1 MNSISQLKIKVHIS
15 MFIVLIIEVVYA
27 LLSFT
32 YALYLLIQ
40 NEEDKVT
47 S

>member
-1 MNSISQLKIKVHIS
+1 MNSISQLKIKVHIY
-15 MFIVLIIEVVYA
+15 MFIVLMIVVVYA

-32 YALYLLIQ
+32 HALYLLIQ
-40 NEEDKVT
+40 NEEDKAT